1 MGLLWFPPSRSQ
13 PERGAGAVHWGSLCR
28 RSQPVAPTAPSRL
41 SSGHIPCTVPSPG
54 QSSAHSTSWDGCGAL
69 GPLPRASAG
78 LWELQLGPGTC
89 QQPFENKPKKPQ
101 HNKRQN
107 VLFSPEISQ
116 DARPRQGRSS
126 WALAGWALAAPAAEV
141 LSLPAPPAARGAARE
156 RLQVMDH
163 GWAQL
168 FALRRRLWRGESCLL
183 WSRMGLLHL
192 APLTDRYLSCPCI

>member
-1 MGLLWFPPSRSQ
+1 M
-13 PERGAGAVHWGSLCR
+13 
-28 RSQPVAPTAPSRL
+28 APTAPSRL
-41 SSGHIPCTVPSPG
+41 SSGHIPCAVPSLG
-54 QSSAHSTSWDGCGAL
+54 QSSAHSTFWDGCGAL
-69 GPLPRASAG
+69 GPLPTRQCGALGAPAG
-78 LWELQLGPGTC
+78 TWDLGPANSPLKTNPKTPA
-89 QQPFENKPKKPQ
+89 QQKAECSC
-101 HNKRQN
+101 
-107 VLFSPEISQ
+107 LAAPEISQ

-141 LSLPAPPAARGAARE
+141 LSLPAPPAARGAAGE

-192 APLTDRYLSCPCI
+192 APLTDRHLSCPCI